1 MDNLKRDLSID
12 HLSHKYIKIV
22 QHAIKKKV
30 KIVQY
35 ENQARDMFRNFTA
48 AQPTTMAALQ
58 K

>member
-1 MDNLKRDLSID
+1 MPF
-12 HLSHKYIKIV
+12 
-22 QHAIKKKV
+22 QKKV

-35 ENQARDMFRNFTA
+35 ENQARDMLGNFTA